1 MKNGKKIEDMDRT
14 ERQAELAR
22 LRDELADIEDT
33 HAFTFGKTSVHIGAE
48 HAQSMQEEFDAES
61 AVLRERIARVE
72 RLLAE
77 RSGPER

>member
-14 ERQAELAR
+14 ELQAELAR